1 MIRELNA
8 ASAKQGAAMS
18 PAKPMQGKTMDK
30 VRYAVVGAGWI
41 SQEAFMPGVGQTANS
56 EIAAIVSGNARAA
69 RQLAEFHRVPH
80 VYSYDRYDELLES
93 GLVDAVYIALPN
105 SMHADYAIRAL
116 RRGVHALVEKPLA
129 LTVAECEAMIAAA
142 EEGGAFLMTAYRLHH
157 EPGTVEVLERIR
169 RGEIGTPRLFHA
181 DFSFQSAPGNHRLRA
196 EHWGGPLQD
205 IGVYC
210 LNAARQVFGA
220 EPLECVAMEGA
231 AADDPRFREVHEAL
245 TAILRFPDGA
255 LASFSCSFGAAEQ
268 DRYRIT
274 GTEGII
280 EVEQGFRF
288 ETAPRLRVLKGGSVE
303 EWQAERID
311 HFGAQTA
318 YFSDC
323 ILTRT
328 PPEADGAEGLAD
340 VRALRAIEEA
350 ANTGRAVRIGGPSR
364 TTAAAGPRDRPQ
376 GSRD

>member
-1 MIRELNA
+1 
-8 ASAKQGAAMS
+8 
-18 PAKPMQGKTMDK
+18 MQK

-41 SQEAFMPGVGQTANS
+41 SQEAFMPGVGQTENS
-56 EIAAIVSGNARAA
+56 EIAAIVSGNAMAA
-69 RQLAEFHRVPH
+69 QTLAEFHGVPH
-80 VYSYDRYDELLES
+80 VCGYDRYDEMLAS

-129 LTVAECEAMIAAA
+129 VAVEECEAMIAAA
-142 EEGGAFLMTAYRLHH
+142 REGGAFLMTAYRLHN
-157 EPGTVEVLERIR
+157 ELGTVEVLERIR
-169 RGEIGTPRLFHA
+169 KGEIGTPRLFHA
-181 DFSFQSAPGNHRLRA
+181 DFSFQSAPDNHRLRA

-210 LNAARQVFGA
+210 LNAARHVFGA
-220 EPLECVAMEGA
+220 EPIECVAMEGA
-231 AADDPRFREVHEAL
+231 VPTDPRFQEVHEAL
-245 TAILRFPDGA
+245 TTILRFPGGA
-255 LASFSCSFGAAEQ
+255 LASFSCSFGAADQ

-288 ETAPRLRVLKGGSVE
+288 ETAPRIRVRKGDSVE
-303 EWQAERID
+303 DWEAERID
-311 HFGAQTA
+311 QFGAQAA
-318 YFSDC
+318 YFSNC
-323 ILTRT
+323 ILSGT

-350 ANTGRAVRIGGPSR
+350 ARTGRVVRIGGPER
-364 TTAAAGPRDRPQ
+364 EARPGPRTVRRVAPTDR
-376 GSRD
+376 RLVL

>member
-1 MIRELNA
+1 M
-8 ASAKQGAAMS
+8 
-18 PAKPMQGKTMDK
+18 K

-41 SQEAFMPGVGQTANS
+41 SQEAFLPGVGQTKNS
-56 EIAAIVSGNARAA
+56 QVAAIVSGNAEAA
-69 RQLAEFHRVPH
+69 RRLAEFHQVLH
-80 VYSYDRYDELLES
+80 VFDYDRYDEMLAS

-105 SMHADYAIRAL
+105 SLHADYAIRAL
-116 RRGVHALVEKPLA
+116 KHGVHAMVEKPLA
-129 LTVAECEAMIAAA
+129 TTVEDCEAMIAAA
-142 EEGGAFLMTAYRLHH
+142 TEGGAYLMTAYRLHS
-157 EPGTVEVLERIR
+157 EPGTIEVLERIR
-169 RGEIGTPRLFHA
+169 RGEIGRPRLFHA
-181 DFSFQSAPGNHRLRA
+181 DFSFQSAADNHRLRA

-210 LNAARQVFGA
+210 LNAARHVFGA
-220 EPLECVAMEGA
+220 EPIECVAMVGA
-231 AADDPRFREVHEAL
+231 AEADPRFREVHEAL

-288 ETAPRLRVLKGGSVE
+288 ETAPKLQILKSGSTE

-323 ILTRT
+323 ILNGTA
-328 PPEADGAEGLAD
+328 PEADGAEGLAD
-340 VRALRAIEEA
+340 VRALQAIEEA
-350 ANTGRAVRIGGPSR
+350 ARSGRVVSIGGAQREVRP
-364 TTAAAGPRDRPQ
+364 GPRTVRKVATT
-376 GSRD
+376 SRRLVL